1 MQESFT
7 FRIFRGWFLNFF
19 FSQSLKM
26 FTSVVLT
33 YTKPTSFD

>member
-7 FRIFRGWFLNFF
+7 IRIFRGWFLNF